1 MNNYYLW
8 SRVKQPESK
17 GRSKRGP
24 GFISWASCLF
34 FLAIRCKR
42 SRVEELSRW
51 GVLYKDP
58 RFISWVLVLV
68 MSPARV

>member
-1 MNNYYLW
+1 VNNFYLW

-17 GRSKRGP
+17 GRSRRGP

-42 SRVEELSRW
+42 SRVQPLSHS
-51 GVLYKDP
+51 GALHKDP
-58 RFISWVLVLV
+58 RFISWVLLL
-68 MSPARV
+68 SLSEGNT